1 MYFKE
6 KIEDLIRSLSAAEEL
21 VEKFSPTV
29 IKADEEE
36 LKSYIAFE
44 AESWM
49 LNRRKEVNGGIITT
63 MFDMAMGVT
72 ANACLEKGK
81 QVTTAGLNVSYIRPF
96 TNHDYTIV
104 SEISNAGKTLIRVY
118 AKAIDTETKTVM
130 ALCTGDFV
138 PYKEK
143 DKEVE

>member
-1 MYFKE
+1 MKFKE
-6 KIEDLIRSLSAAEEL
+6 KIEDLITKVSTEEEL
-21 VEKFSPTV
+21 VPKFSPKVTK
-29 IKADEEE
+29 IDDEE
-36 LKSYIAFE
+36 LKSYISFE
-44 AESWM
+44 AEPWM
-49 LNRRKEVNGGIITT
+49 LNRRQEVHGGIITT
-63 MFDMAMGVT
+63 MFDIAMGLT

-96 TNHDYTIV
+96 TNHDYIIV

-118 AKAIDTETKTVM
+118 AKAIDSETKTVM

-143 DKEVE
+143 IKEEE